1 MKQFISFIKKE
12 IYHIVRDPLTLSIML
27 ILPVLLVLILGFA
40 ITTEIRNTPVV
51 VFDQSKTIE
60 SQRLIDKID
69 GNAYF
74 TLVKDLHSE
83 QDIGKSFQKGEC
95 KLAIVIP
102 SDFGQ
107 NLLYREK
114 TNIQVIVDSSDPNEG
129 SSLCNYL
136 QLIIAQYQKE
146 LVSHQSNAGII
157 NTEIK
162 LLYNPQM
169 KRMYSFVPGIIG
181 MIMMLI
187 CASMTSISIARE
199 KELGTMEILL
209 VSPLKPAQIVLAKA
223 VPYLFISLADMV
235 LCLLLAHYVLEIPI
249 LGNVGLIML
258 MSFIYTLSAIALG
271 LLISTV
277 SQTQQEAMVT
287 SGVGL
292 LLPTMLLSNLIF
304 PIDSMPLLLR
314 LFSYIVPARWFI
326 DPLRDIMIKG
336 LGFGAIWFEFLI
348 LLSISMIL
356 LFISIKKFKN
366 RL

>member
-12 IYHIVRDPLTLSIML
+12 IYHIIRDPLTLSIML

-40 ITTEIRNTPVV
+40 VTTEIRNTPVA
-51 VFDQSKTIE
+51 VFDRSKTAE

-74 TLVKDLHSE
+74 TLVNNLHSE
-83 QDIGKSFQKGEC
+83 SGIEKSFQKGEC

-129 SSLCNYL
+129 STLCSYL
-136 QLIIAQYQKE
+136 QLVIAQYQQE
-146 LVSHQSNAGII
+146 LVHLHSHPGAV
-157 NTEIK
+157 NTEVK

-169 KRMYSFVPGIIG
+169 KGMYSIVPGIIG

-199 KELGTMEILL
+199 KEAGTMEILL

-223 VPYLFISLADMV
+223 VPYLFISLVDMV
-235 LCLLLAHYVLEIPI
+235 LCLLLARFVLEIPV
-249 LGNVGLIML
+249 LGNVWLIML
-258 MSFIYTLSAIALG
+258 LSLIYTLSAIALG

-292 LLPTMLLSNLIF
+292 LLPAMLLSNLIF

-314 LFSYIVPARWFI
+314 LFSCIVPARWFI

-348 LLSISMIL
+348 LLSISTIL

>member
-1 MKQFISFIKKE
+1 MRQFISFIKKE
-12 IYHIVRDPLTLSIML
+12 TYHIVRDPLTLTIML
-27 ILPVLLVLILGFA
+27 ILPIILVSILGYA
-40 ITTEIRNTPVV
+40 ITTEIRNTPFIVL
-51 VFDQSKTIE
+51 DQSQTRE
-60 SQRLIDKID
+60 SKKLIAKID

-74 TLVKDLHSE
+74 TLVKEVHSE
-83 QDIGKSFQKGEC
+83 HDIERSFQKGEC

-102 SDFGQ
+102 SDFRRY
-107 NLLYREK
+107 LLYREPVD
-114 TNIQVIVDSSDPNEG
+114 IQILIDSSDPNEG
-129 SSLCNYL
+129 SNLYNYL
-136 QLIIAQYQKE
+136 QLMMAQYQKE
-146 LVSHQSNAGII
+146 LVNYQNNASII

-169 KRMYSFVPGIIG
+169 KGTYSIVPGIIG

-199 KELGTMEILL
+199 KEMGTMEILL
-209 VSPLKPAQIVLAKA
+209 VSPLKPTLIVVAKA
-223 VPYLFISLADMV
+223 IPYLFISLIDV
-235 LCLLLAHYVLEIPI
+235 ILCLLLSHYILEVPI
-249 LGNVGLIML
+249 WGSLGLIML

-277 SQTQQEAMVT
+277 STTQQEAMVT

-304 PIDSMPLLLR
+304 PIDSMPFPLQ

-326 DPLRDIMIKG
+326 DPFRDIMIKG
-336 LGFGAIWFEFLI
+336 LGFGAIWFEFFI
-348 LLSISMIL
+348 LFSMSMIL
-356 LFISIKKFKN
+356 LLISIKKFKN